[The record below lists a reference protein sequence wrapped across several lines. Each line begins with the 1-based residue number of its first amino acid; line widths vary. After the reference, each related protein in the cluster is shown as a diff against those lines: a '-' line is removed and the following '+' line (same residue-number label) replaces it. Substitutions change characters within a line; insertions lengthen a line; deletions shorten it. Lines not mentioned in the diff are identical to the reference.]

1 MTRISNAVLVIS
13 YPALSIASTHSAT
26 LRKGTQ
32 DDPDALDPALSGT
45 CVGSIIFTSLCDKL
59 VDISHDLKIVVK
71 MFIPSQFPDQNHRRQ
86 PRDQQ
91 VHPACTDAVH
101 GEHDPSAPLRL
112 TSSPTS
118 PTKPPHMQSRPTHH
132 RSLSTRL
139 PSSPTRTARP
149 AVNWVL
155 NP

>member
-1 MTRISNAVLVIS
+1 MTRISNAVLAIS
-13 YPALSIASTHSAT
+13 YPALSIASAHSAT

-71 MFIPSQFPDQNHRRQ
+71 MFIPSQFPDQRHRRQ
-86 PRDQQ
+86 PRAQQ
-91 VHPACTDAVH
+91 LGPAWVAAAPGVHK
-101 GEHDPSAPLRL
+101 PSALLCLDPA
-112 TSSPTS
+112 TNTAAPT
-118 PTKPPHMQSRPTHH
+118 PPRQSRPTHL
-132 RSLSTRL
+132 RPLSTRL

-149 AVNWVL
+149 AVN
-155 NP
+155 